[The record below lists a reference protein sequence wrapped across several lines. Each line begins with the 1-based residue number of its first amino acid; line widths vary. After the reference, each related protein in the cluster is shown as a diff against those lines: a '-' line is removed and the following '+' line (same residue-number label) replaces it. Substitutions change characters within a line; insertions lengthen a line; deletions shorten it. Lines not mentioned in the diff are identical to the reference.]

1 MVEEREKALPQQPQT
16 ERLQKVKIAPTV
28 QEVKVLTQ
36 SMLDAAI
43 PAVREYFLKAN
54 KNMELAILDQ
64 PIKVE
69 DGKVF
74 LQVLGSFQEQIANKM
89 APEFLDILRNL
100 SGANQLSVSVELKEE
115 IQNGRPKLYTDT
127 EKLRFLKEKYPSLI
141 ELQRKFG
148 LEVDF

>member
-1 MVEEREKALPQQPQT
+1 
-16 ERLQKVKIAPTV
+16 
-28 QEVKVLTQ
+28 
-36 SMLDAAI
+36 MLDAAI

-74 LQVLGSFQEQIANKM
+74 LQVLGSVQEQIANKM

-127 EKLRFLKEKYPSLI
+127 EKFRFLKEKYPSLV